1 MVCHL
6 QLDNVV
12 KNVHPGK
19 IKRSKRW
26 DKWNQDERFEKYT
39 IPVTTRLMEISKL
52 LQMCDATPS
61 SIDIILNLVTDTLK
75 SDASAVPTSKFR
87 PHLRPYWNETLTLL
101 KIDKVKKYRK
111 WKESG
116 RPRGNSIL
124 WQEHKRAKK
133 DFSSTLRRLSK
144 SYENE
149 QIQNVVDSIGL
160 DKSFFWCLL
169 KRSRKPEGNKM
180 FSIRNSKGKV
190 VHDVPNV
197 LKTWKEHFENL
208 CKPKFDISFDDS
220 HYNKVIGDIS
230 RYKTL
235 TDSSDFLCDPITTD
249 EVTKAVSNLHLRKA
263 CGYDG
268 ICTEEI
274 RYAGDQ
280 LIHVI
285 TAIFNMIIQSE
296 YIPENFRR
304 GIQVPLFKGK
314 NLCSLDCNN
323 YRGITLLTNYNK
335 LFEMVVWSRIKR
347 WWFNSGIVS
356 DRQGACRSGQSC
368 FHSCLLL

>member
-1 MVCHL
+1 
-6 QLDNVV
+6 
-12 KNVHPGK
+12 
-19 IKRSKRW
+19 
-26 DKWNQDERFEKYT
+26 
-39 IPVTTRLMEISKL
+39 
-52 LQMCDATPS
+52 
-61 SIDIILNLVTDTLK
+61 
-75 SDASAVPTSKFR
+75 
-87 PHLRPYWNETLTLL
+87 
-101 KIDKVKKYRK
+101 
-111 WKESG
+111 
-116 RPRGNSIL
+116 
-124 WQEHKRAKK
+124 
-133 DFSSTLRRLSK
+133 
-144 SYENE
+144 
-149 QIQNVVDSIGL
+149 
-160 DKSFFWCLL
+160 
-169 KRSRKPEGNKM
+169 M

-197 LKTWKEHFENL
+197 LKTWKEHFKNL